1 MKSHKNKTIKKRENK
16 TKKRKENKT
25 KKRKENKTK
34 KTKESFNNY
43 HRLLTFSN
51 TQHWKPRYYK
61 STINMPDLQKSI
73 LHEIKLPYIKKEEL
87 YDKTPGEID
96 DLLKKQDMRTHKTCS
111 ITLHQRTLSGI
122 LDYYK
127 LSNPEDRKYMKH
139 MNEFLLP
146 IIFSIKKMYNRVRP
160 SYFDKRIKP
169 CIEVPGHP
177 SFPSG
182 HATQAFLFAYILSHK
197 YPSKR
202 DFLMRTANDIAV
214 NRERVGVHYKSDTL
228 LGKDIAKQ
236 LFHILKKRGL
246 LMKN

>member
-1 MKSHKNKTIKKRENK
+1 MKSHTTKKNKTKKRRENK
-16 TKKRKENKT
+16 TKKRRETKT
-25 KKRKENKTK
+25 RG
-34 KTKESFNNY
+34 SFNNY

-51 TQHWKPRYYK
+51 TQHWFPRYYR
-61 STINMPDLQKSI
+61 STINMSDLQKSI

-87 YDKTPGEID
+87 YDKTPGEIN
-96 DLLKKQDMRTHKTCS
+96 DLLKKQDMRTNETCS
-111 ITLHQRTLSGI
+111 ITFHQRTLRGI

-139 MNEFLLP
+139 MNYFLLP

-202 DFLMRTANDIAV
+202 EFFMRAANDIAV

-236 LFHILKKRGL
+236 LFHIFKKRGL